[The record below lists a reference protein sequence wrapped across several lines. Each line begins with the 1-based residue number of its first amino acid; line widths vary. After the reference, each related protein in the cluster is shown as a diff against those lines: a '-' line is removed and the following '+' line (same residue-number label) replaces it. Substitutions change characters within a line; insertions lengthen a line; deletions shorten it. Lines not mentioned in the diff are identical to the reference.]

1 MARCI
6 GLEKDKKL
14 LQSELEKW
22 ENSDADMI
30 GRSGGSVKKDTNG
43 KQLFEAEWKKLLVVR
58 FVPIDDQVLGK
69 MI

>member
-43 KQLFEAEWKKLLVVR
+43 KQLFEA
-58 FVPIDDQVLGK
+58 D
-69 MI
+69 

>member
-1 MARCI
+1 
-6 GLEKDKKL
+6 
-14 LQSELEKW
+14 
-22 ENSDADMI
+22 MI
-30 GRSGGSVKKDTNG
+30 ERSGGSVKKDTNG